1 MNKMREQTTMTVGIA
16 IVLNEV
22 SRLLLYKQKTN
33 ENGQPVLVDRE
44 IPFRLK
50 YRLNKNRMM
59 LETDV
64 KRFNQSRM
72 IALAKYGEQAPDGEN
87 VIITDP
93 VKRQAFEKEISDLID
108 SQVTHPLNL
117 LDPRDFEVINDT
129 DMPISPEAMSIFTAY
144 MVDDPDFQKDIELS
158 VRFKDY
164 KPPVQEEPVKTE
176 EVKEEVKSVEEPKPV
191 VEEVK
196 IVEEEVKPAPKKKT
210 TTKKST
216 TKKTEDK
223 KVEKPKVEEP
233 KPEIKKATKKTT
245 STKKT
250 TVEKKVEEPK
260 VETEPKKKTTTKKS
274 TTTKKKKEEVNG

>member
-1 MNKMREQTTMTVGIA
+1 MREQTTMTVGIA

-108 SQVTHPLNL
+108 SQVAHPLNL

-164 KPPVQEEPVKTE
+164 KPPVQEEAVKTE
-176 EVKEEVKSVEEPKPV
+176 EVKEEPKPIV
-191 VEEVK
+191 KEAK
-196 IVEEEVKPAPKKKT
+196 IVEEEVKPAPKKKAT
-210 TTKKST
+210 TTKKT
-216 TKKTEDK
+216 TKE
-223 KVEKPKVEEP
+223 KVEEPKVEEP
-233 KPEIKKATKKTT
+233 KSEVKKTTKKTT

-260 VETEPKKKTTTKKS
+260 IETEPKKKTTTKKS
-274 TTTKKKKEEVNG
+274 TTTKKKKEETNG